1 VSTHL
6 TRKELKHDNVA
17 LKVEETVDF
26 LKVNRQQMVRYGGA
40 ALAAVVIVAGVFYYR
55 NAQHDVRQQMLADA
69 MTLQSAPIGT
79 APPTGGPSFP
89 SDAAKNDAVRRAF
102 TKVIDEHGG
111 SNEAYSAELSLATMD
126 ADAGKMSDARK
137 RYQDVA
143 DHASAGFASMAKLTL
158 AQLDFS
164 ENKTAEAQSILKGL
178 QDHPT
183 EMVSKNQATYTLAKG
198 LASTQPEEAR
208 KLLLGLATGQSDA
221 SQLAVSALQELP
233 TK

>member
-40 ALAAVVIVAGVFYYR
+40 ALAVVVIVAGVFYYR

-79 APPTGGPSFP
+79 APPAGGPSFP

-164 ENKTAEAQSILKGL
+164 ENKPAEAQSILKDL

-183 EMVSKNQATYTLAKG
+183 EMVSKNQATFTLAKG
-198 LASTQPEEAR
+198 LALTQPEEAR
-208 KLLLGLATGQSDA
+208 KLLLGLATSQSDV

-233 TK
+233 SK